1 MLSVA
6 IALHVLSAVI
16 WVGGMFFAHQVLRPA
31 ALPLDTNI
39 RLALWSRTFAQF
51 FPWVWAAIIILPA
64 SGYWMI
70 FSAFGGMRSLGM
82 HVHIMQT
89 LGIVMILIYL
99 HVFFGPYRRFNQ
111 ALAQNDLPAA
121 GQRLAQIRRFVG
133 VNLILGLVVVA
144 VAAAG
149 RYF

>member
-1 MLSVA
+1 
-6 IALHVLSAVI
+6 
-16 WVGGMFFAHQVLRPA
+16 
-31 ALPLDTNI
+31 
-39 RLALWSRTFAQF
+39 
-51 FPWVWAAIIILPA
+51 
-64 SGYWMI
+64 MI
-70 FSAFGGMRSLGM
+70 FSAFGGMRSLGI

-99 HVFFGPYRRFNQ
+99 HVFFGPYRRFKQ